1 MSNTII
7 ILKILKKVLL
17 ENFLNILFF
26 ILSIF
31 FVVVLKK
38 TSIQRAEVVFLNV
51 GQGDAI
57 LVQQDNY
64 QILIDGGPDD
74 SLLYELS
81 KYLPWFDKKIEKVIL
96 THPHDDHLAGI
107 MLLLKKYEVE
117 EVLYAD
123 VEYDNWGYKY
133 LEENY
138 SQILKNV
145 KAGDNFRYKD
155 IYFSILYPFEGRR
168 YQEENLNNE
177 SIVLLLYIQGYK
189 LLIMGDAEQEVEEKL
204 LEFEIIKN
212 VDILKAGHHCS
223 RSSSSEEF
231 LRFTQPEISICM
243 CGEGNSFNHPHYET
257 IEKFKSLNVQYFI
270 TFEEGNI
277 RFRF

>member
-1 MSNTII
+1 MSSTIT
-7 ILKILKKVLL
+7 ILKILKEIFL
-17 ENFLNILFF
+17 ENFLNVFFF

-74 SLLYELS
+74 SLLYELP

-96 THPHDDHLAGI
+96 THPHDDHLVGI

-123 VEYDNWGYKY
+123 VEYGNLGYEY

-155 IYFSILYPFEGRR
+155 IYFSILHPFEKRK

-177 SIVLLLYIQGYK
+177 SVVLFLYIQGYK
-189 LLIMGDAEQEVEEKL
+189 LLLMGDAEQEVEEKL
-204 LEFEIIKN
+204 LEFDMLKN
-212 VDILKAGHHCS
+212 INILKAGHHCS

>member
-155 IYFSILYPFEGRR
+155 IYFSILYPFEDRR

-177 SIVLLLYIQGYK
+177 SIVLLLHIQGYK
-189 LLIMGDAEQEVEEKL
+189 LLLMGDAEQEVEEKL

>member
-31 FVVVLKK
+31 FIVVLKK
-38 TSIQRAEVVFLNV
+38 TSIQRAEVVFLDV

-74 SLLYELS
+74 SLLYELP

-96 THPHDDHLAGI
+96 THPHDDHLVGI
-107 MLLLKKYEVE
+107 MLLLKKYDVE
-117 EVLYAD
+117 EVFYSK
-123 VEYDNWGYKY
+123 VEYGNLGYKY

-145 KAGDNFRYKD
+145 KAGDHFRYKD
-155 IYFSILYPFEGRR
+155 IYFSILYPFEDRR

-177 SIVLLLYIQGYK
+177 SIVLLLHIQGYK
-189 LLIMGDAEQEVEEKL
+189 LLLMGDAEQEVEEKL

-243 CGEGNSFNHPHYET
+243 CGKGNSFNHPHYET

>member
-1 MSNTII
+1 MNNTIT
-7 ILKILKKVLL
+7 ILKTLKKIFL
-17 ENFLNILFF
+17 ENILTVFFFLLSFLFF
-26 ILSIF
+26 
-31 FVVVLKK
+31 VVLKK
-38 TSIQRAEVVFLNV
+38 TSIQRAEVVFLDV

-74 SLLYELS
+74 SLLYELPRF
-81 KYLPWFDKKIEKVIL
+81 LPWFDKKIEKVIL
-96 THPHDDHLAGI
+96 THPHDDHLVGI
-107 MLLLKKYEVE
+107 MLLLKKYQVE
-117 EVLYAD
+117 EILFVN
-123 VEYDNWGYKY
+123 VEYGNWGYEY
-133 LEENY
+133 LKENY
-138 SQILKNV
+138 SKIMKNV

-155 IYFSILYPFEGRR
+155 IHFSALYPFENRKN
-168 YQEENLNNE
+168 QEENLNNE
-177 SIVLLLYIQGYK
+177 SVVLFLYIQGYK
-189 LLIMGDAEQEVEEKL
+189 LLLMGDAEQEVEEKL